1 VISLGRQTNKIEN
14 DLEKTY
20 SINYITMSLQMNEK
34 ELLEEK
40 EPELDVTSDSSEG
53 EDDDVTEDELEDDD
67 NDHEKEDDEKEKDDD
82 ESDDDESDVDITD
95 INIDDTDIND
105 DDDQDNDDDSVLNES
120 DDENETT
127 FRKLEECYVDTD
139 LEKLHPEIR
148 SVNFDEIKALSR
160 VVRDGKGKII
170 DPLHTTVPFITKYE
184 KARIIGTRAEQLERG
199 SMPFVELEPHIMNAR
214 TIAQLEFE
222 QKRIP
227 FIIARPLPN
236 KAVEYWRV
244 QDLEVL

>member
-1 VISLGRQTNKIEN
+1 
-14 DLEKTY
+14 
-20 SINYITMSLQMNEK
+20 MNEK

-53 EDDDVTEDELEDDD
+53 EDDDVTEDELEDGD
-67 NDHEKEDDEKEKDDD
+67 NDDDDDDEKEDDEK
-82 ESDDDESDVDITD
+82 DDDESDVDITD

>member
-1 VISLGRQTNKIEN
+1 
-14 DLEKTY
+14 
-20 SINYITMSLQMNEK
+20 MSLQMNEK

-53 EDDDVTEDELEDDD
+53 EDDDVTEDELEDGD
-67 NDHEKEDDEKEKDDD
+67 NDDDDDDEKEDDEK
-82 ESDDDESDVDITD
+82 DDDESDVDITD

-105 DDDQDNDDDSVLNES
+105 DVDQDNDDDSVLNES

>member
-1 VISLGRQTNKIEN
+1 
-14 DLEKTY
+14 
-20 SINYITMSLQMNEK
+20 MSLQMNEK

>member
-1 VISLGRQTNKIEN
+1 
-14 DLEKTY
+14 
-20 SINYITMSLQMNEK
+20 MSLQMNEK

-53 EDDDVTEDELEDDD
+53 EDDDVTEDELEDGD
-67 NDHEKEDDEKEKDDD
+67 NDDDDDDEKEDDEK
-82 ESDDDESDVDITD
+82 DDDESDVDITD

>member
-1 VISLGRQTNKIEN
+1 
-14 DLEKTY
+14 
-20 SINYITMSLQMNEK
+20 MNEK

-67 NDHEKEDDEKEKDDD
+67 
-82 ESDDDESDVDITD
+82 ESDVNITD
-95 INIDDTDIND
+95 LNMDDTDNN

-120 DDENETT
+120 DDEDETT

-160 VVRDGKGKII
+160 VVRDGKGKIV

>member
-1 VISLGRQTNKIEN
+1 
-14 DLEKTY
+14 
-20 SINYITMSLQMNEK
+20 MSLQINEK

-53 EDDDVTEDELEDDD
+53 EDDDVTEDELEDGD
-67 NDHEKEDDEKEKDDD
+67 NDDDDDDDDEKEDDEKEK
-82 ESDDDESDVDITD
+82 DDDESDVDITD

>member
-1 VISLGRQTNKIEN
+1 
-14 DLEKTY
+14 
-20 SINYITMSLQMNEK
+20 MSLQINEK

-53 EDDDVTEDELEDDD
+53 EDDDVTEDELEDGDD
-67 NDHEKEDDEKEKDDD
+67 NDDDEKEDDEK
-82 ESDDDESDVDITD
+82 DDDESDVDITD

-184 KARIIGTRAEQLERG
+184 KARIIGARAEQLERG
-199 SMPFVELEPHIMNAR
+199 SMPFVELEPHVMNAR

>member
-1 VISLGRQTNKIEN
+1 
-14 DLEKTY
+14 
-20 SINYITMSLQMNEK
+20 MSLQINEK

-53 EDDDVTEDELEDDD
+53 EDDDVTEDELEDGD
-67 NDHEKEDDEKEKDDD
+67 NDDDDDDEKEDDEK
-82 ESDDDESDVDITD
+82 DDDESDVDITD